1 MGLYDVIKEYFV
13 HKSLDSVMEEEE
25 KRAGDSGKSFPV
37 QCYNLAR
44 QLIDEIRFQFD
55 EHKTD
60 KEFVCFF
67 GGKNTILSR
76 RFVFREY
83 FISN

>member
-1 MGLYDVIKEYFV
+1 
-13 HKSLDSVMEEEE
+13 MEEEE
-25 KRAGDSGKSFPV
+25 KQAGESGKSFPV

-44 QLIDEIRFQFD
+44 QLVDEIRFQFD

-60 KEFVCFF
+60 KEIVSFF
-67 GGKNTILSR
+67 GGKNTISSR

>member
-1 MGLYDVIKEYFV
+1 M